1 MPEEHYFAGALAPD
15 LILKTIRPK
24 QKTPSFH

>member
-1 MPEEHYFAGALAPD
+1 MPDEHYFAGALASE

-24 QKTPSFH
+24 QKTPSLH